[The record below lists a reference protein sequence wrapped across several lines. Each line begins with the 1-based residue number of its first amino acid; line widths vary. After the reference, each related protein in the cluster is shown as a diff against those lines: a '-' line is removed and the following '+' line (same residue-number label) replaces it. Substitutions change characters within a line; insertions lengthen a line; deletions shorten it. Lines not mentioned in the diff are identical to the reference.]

1 METDYYPEV
10 SGSGPD
16 SRRASDRIRLMGLP
30 IDCVT
35 ENAAV
40 AQILASIRA
49 GCGGWVATPNVQH
62 LRILSSSS
70 KLASLVSS
78 ADLIIADGMPLV
90 WASKLQGTPLPCRVT
105 GSALILSLTEAAART
120 NASIFLLGG
129 SPGTAERAAKV
140 MVGQYQGLK
149 IAGTLCPPLGFEE
162 NETKF
167 AGICDEVRAARPR
180 IVYCCLGFPKQELVI
195 QRLRKELPDSWFL
208 GLGGSL
214 SMVAGDVRRAPS
226 WMQRMGL
233 EWLWRLLKEP
243 KRLAARYLAK
253 DLPFAMRLLWSAR
266 QQGFTLK
273 PNIRRR
279 PTDLRVD
286 SEKLVSN

>member
-1 METDYYPEV
+1 MGADYAQV
-10 SGSGPD
+10 VDGSGSERG
-16 SRRASDRIRLMGLP
+16 RAVDRICLMGLP
-30 IDCVT
+30 IDRVT

-40 AQILASIRA
+40 DQILTGIHA
-49 GCGGWVATPNVQH
+49 GYGGWVATPNVQH

-70 KLASLVSS
+70 ELASLVSS

-105 GSALILSLTEAAART
+105 GSALILSLTKAAARS

-129 SPGTAERAAKV
+129 SPGAAERAAKV

-149 IAGTLCPPLGFEE
+149 IAGTLCPPMGFEE

-167 AGICDEVRAARPR
+167 AGICDEVRAAKPR

-195 QRLRKELPDSWFL
+195 QRLRKELPSSWFL

-214 SMVAGDVRRAPS
+214 SMVAGDIRRAPS
-226 WMQRMGL
+226 WMQRVGL
-233 EWLWRLLKEP
+233 EWLWRLLMEP
-243 KRLAARYLAK
+243 RRLAARYLTK
-253 DLPFAMRLLWSAR
+253 DLPFAIRLLWSSR
-266 QQGFTLK
+266 QQGFTLQR
-273 PNIRRR
+273 NTERH
-279 PTDLRVD
+279 PTDLRLD

>member
-1 METDYYPEV
+1 VDYPEV
-10 SGSGPD
+10 NESGSY
-16 SRRASDRIRLMGLP
+16 SSRASDRIRLMGLP

-40 AQILASIRA
+40 DQILASIRA
-49 GCGGWVATPNVQH
+49 GYGGWVATPNVQH

-70 KLASLVSS
+70 ELASLVSS

-90 WASKLQGTPLPCRVT
+90 WASKLQGTPLPCRVS
-105 GSALILSLTEAAART
+105 GSALILSLTKAAARA

-167 AGICDEVRAARPR
+167 AGICDEVRAAGPC

-195 QRLRKELPDSWFL
+195 QRLRKELPASWFL

-214 SMVAGDVRRAPS
+214 SMVAGDIRRAPS
-226 WMQRMGL
+226 WMQRVGL

-243 KRLAARYLAK
+243 KRLAARYLGK
-253 DLPFAMRLLWSAR
+253 DLPFAIRLLWSAR

-273 PNIRRR
+273 RNTTRRAMA
-279 PTDLRVD
+279 LRVN
-286 SEKLVSN
+286 SKKVVAN